1 MNKKSLEE
9 KIREKVTVLLE
20 ETMNKSWGVSIP
32 KVESDITDLLQNPLP
47 LRSWM
52 NAGSFHDAK
61 IKFKAEFLKSQLRL
75 HKGNISQSAKFLGLD
90 RRSIHRA
97 VKDLDIV
104 VGSLKKESLEMEEY
118 AEHLVHQTIRS
129 ALEEYKEIIQP
140 QKMEKIYQEVPAL
153 SRNIAKFFSF
163 AQLTW
168 KQAEQEFER
177 QFLSE
182 ALKETGWKIIETAR
196 KIGLRPE
203 TLHRKIKKLGLKKP
217 ELRNKP
223 EIF

>member
-1 MNKKSLEE
+1 MNKKNLEE
-9 KIREKVTVLLE
+9 KLREKVTILLE
-20 ETMNKSWGVSIP
+20 EAMNKSWGISIP

-47 LRSWM
+47 LKLYVPTGR
-52 NAGSFHDAK
+52 FHDAK
-61 IKFKAEFLKSQLRL
+61 LKFKTEFLKSQLRL
-75 HKGNISQSAKFLGLD
+75 HKGNISQSAKFLGMD

-97 VKDLDIV
+97 VKDLDIM
-104 VGSLKKESLEMEEY
+104 VGPLKKESLEMEEY

-168 KQAEQEFER
+168 KQAELEFER

-182 ALKETGWKIIETAR
+182 ALKDNRWKIIETAQ

-203 TLHRKIKKLGLKKP
+203 TLHRKIKKLGLKK
-217 ELRNKP
+217 
-223 EIF
+223 